1 MMFAKFVKYCKHLTL
16 LVEVFFDIFNRSR
29 RLFRILIIDTIAVFM
44 SITRETGDKGMEK
57 RRDRHEIVA
66 EILTIA
72 IGGMIKTH
80 IMYRAKLS
88 YSQINEYLPLLV
100 DKGFLENTNVLRMG
114 QRTKI
119 YKTTQKGLEFIES
132 LKAIDKL
139 WAKEDE
145 STNESP

>member
-1 MMFAKFVKYCKHLTL
+1 
-16 LVEVFFDIFNRSR
+16 
-29 RLFRILIIDTIAVFM
+29 
-44 SITRETGDKGMEK
+44 MEK

-132 LKAIDKL
+132 LRAIDKL
-139 WAKEDE
+139 WAEEDE
-145 STNESP
+145 STSESP